1 MQHSDVLTRLLSA
14 AHNRCIMKKTLLILA
29 LLPGCCPAPAP
40 VPPAPVE
47 EIRTGKC
54 EFRPG
59 DEIKVV
65 GKFYLTDLD
74 IKRKQPKCTLPE
86 PVKALFYREGK
97 GYHHEVRI
105 MEGEFLGWI
114 GYIHESDFR

>member
-1 MQHSDVLTRLLSA
+1 
-14 AHNRCIMKKTLLILA
+14 MKKTLLILG

-40 VPPAPVE
+40 TPAPVE
-47 EIRTGKC
+47 EIRTVKC

-65 GKFYLTDLD
+65 GKFYLTEMD
-74 IKRKQPKCTLPE
+74 IKRKQPRHILPE
-86 PVKALFYREGK
+86 PVSALFHREGN

-105 MEGEFLGWI
+105 MEGEFRGYV